1 VNDVPRLKNIFL
13 KQLDEMVQMA
23 VSFRDSP
30 SRYEKIKSGLAD
42 IYENHLKTNGCNI
55 SRQDLEEF
63 LAIDLDLNTQGI
75 EVWLDKA

>member
-1 VNDVPRLKNIFL
+1 
-13 KQLDEMVQMA
+13 
-23 VSFRDSP
+23 
-30 SRYEKIKSGLAD
+30 LAD

-55 SRQDLEEF
+55 SRQELEVF